1 MADVLGGLKKFDFG
15 YQYKTIWQSSSQ
27 VSALHEELDDQMGT
41 GKVPLPSTHWSIFHH
56 IYYYYYYMRCADIT
70 ITITDILNITTC
82 ITIIVGL
89 NVFIKDN
96 QQAYCLRVVLQQ
108 IYMRD
113 IHGILQDV
121 HICQHKK
128 KS

>member
-1 MADVLGGLKKFDFG
+1 MTT
-15 YQYKTIWQSSSQ
+15 YTIYIFFLCRVALRRMFCQINSQ
-27 VSALHEELDDQMGT
+27 R
-41 GKVPLPSTHWSIFHH
+41 LPSTNIL
-56 IYYYYYYMRCADIT
+56 DIT
-70 ITITDILNITTC
+70 AL
-82 ITIIVGL
+82 VGL

-113 IHGILQDV
+113 IHGILQNV

-128 KS
+128 YSHRKYTVSIRS